1 MPKLKLHMQDGGIR
15 FNAHVADAPQCGPSR
30 SSTLTG
36 RAVHNTK
43 FYINADPDQAS
54 FKNYAAVQN
63 QTIGPFLS
71 GAGYHTA
78 FLGKYVNGLEC
89 VPNPK
94 WEGQPT
100 WSYWYATCNTCKCSR
115 SVCVFFGRKA
125 PKSSGCAD
133 VLYNSSYVNNAGELI
148 VSTGE
153 YQTDHLGQQAI
164 AQIEAAKRA
173 SKPFCAP
180 RGALFLCASGTA
192 RGLTDAGGVQTSTS
206 RPWRR
211 TPRRAT
217 IRGRSR

>member
-1 MPKLKLHMQDGGIR
+1 MLAVMLAVGLVGLAGVVNLAAGAPNAGKPNIIFIMSVRASAGFAAPLPHRRAAPCQDDQDGNDKQDWAELMPKLKLHMQDGGIR

-36 RAVHNTK
+36 RAVHNTT

-63 QTIGPFLS
+63 QTIGTFLS

-115 SVCVFFGRKA
+115 SVCVFF
-125 PKSSGCAD
+125 PKSSFSPQMC
-133 VLYNSSYVNNAGELI
+133 S
-148 VSTGE
+148 
-153 YQTDHLGQQAI
+153 
-164 AQIEAAKRA
+164 
-173 SKPFCAP
+173 
-180 RGALFLCASGTA
+180 
-192 RGLTDAGGVQTSTS
+192 
-206 RPWRR
+206 
-211 TPRRAT
+211 T
-217 IRGRSR
+217 IRPT

>member
-1 MPKLKLHMQDGGIR
+1 MLAVGLVGLAGVVDLAVGAPNAGKPNIIFIMSVRAADMRAPAPRCSAGCSACAAPPPALLPSHRRAAPCQDDQDGNDKQDWAELMPKLKLHMQDGGIR

-63 QTIGPFLS
+63 QTIGTFLS

-115 SVCVFFGRKA
+115 SVCVVFQT
-125 PKSSGCAD
+125 PKSSFSPQMC
-133 VLYNSSYVNNAGELI
+133 S
-148 VSTGE
+148 
-153 YQTDHLGQQAI
+153 
-164 AQIEAAKRA
+164 
-173 SKPFCAP
+173 
-180 RGALFLCASGTA
+180 
-192 RGLTDAGGVQTSTS
+192 
-206 RPWRR
+206 
-211 TPRRAT
+211 T
-217 IRGRSR
+217 IRPT